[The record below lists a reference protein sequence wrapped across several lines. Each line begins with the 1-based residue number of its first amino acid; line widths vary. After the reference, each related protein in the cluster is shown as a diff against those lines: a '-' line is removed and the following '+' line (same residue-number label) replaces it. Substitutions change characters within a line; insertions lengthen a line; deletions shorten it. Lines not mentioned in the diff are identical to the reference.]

1 MTRDGE
7 AGRGQIRK
15 GLEHFGREVRLH
27 LKGQRNQNDIIQRA
41 FQVGEGDRRGRS
53 SQTKG
58 LVSYQDTPVGGK
70 TEALNKEW
78 GSGKKEGIQEHQH
91 EMYRTM
97 EWRKVPSRL
106 IKIDRYR

>member
-70 TEALNKEW
+70 TEALNKGW
-78 GSGKKEGIQEHQH
+78 GSGEKRVFNSTSMRCTEPWSGEKYHQ
-91 EMYRTM
+91 
-97 EWRKVPSRL
+97 
-106 IKIDRYR
+106 D